1 MATWKAGDD
10 LVTVPGSFISTSAAG
25 MVPSAGN
32 GQSELVTFTSAD
44 STDRS
49 TVTTNVIVNVAAA
62 PPLVT
67 VEWLQTEKV
76 KAGKGKKAK
85 NDTVLVL
92 QFSGALAADD
102 NANAYEL
109 APAIT
114 VKAKGKGKH
123 KQPATSRLGT
133 PITPASAVYSDS
145 NYQVTLTPRGT
156 LNLRKPEELI
166 VNGALVT
173 DTLGRPIDGNDEG
186 QPGGDYIAT
195 ISGSRVTVRV
205 TLGASDG
212 TAGHGPSRDRRPAR
226 SRRADRVDPLAACPE
241 RGPSRGKSTDTRICK

>member
-1 MATWKAGDD
+1 MDGFRTRQVATWKAGDD
-10 LVTVPGSFISTSAAG
+10 LVTVPGSFIYTSAAG

-92 QFSGALAADD
+92 QFSGALAAAD

-109 APAIT
+109 RRL
-114 VKAKGKGKH
+114 
-123 KQPATSRLGT
+123 SR
-133 PITPASAVYSDS
+133 SK
-145 NYQVTLTPRGT
+145 PRG
-156 LNLRKPEELI
+156 K
-166 VNGALVT
+166 
-173 DTLGRPIDGNDEG
+173 
-186 QPGGDYIAT
+186 
-195 ISGSRVTVRV
+195 
-205 TLGASDG
+205 AS
-212 TAGHGPSRDRRPAR
+212 TN
-226 SRRADRVDPLAACPE
+226 SRRRAGSARP
-241 RGPSRGKSTDTRICK
+241 